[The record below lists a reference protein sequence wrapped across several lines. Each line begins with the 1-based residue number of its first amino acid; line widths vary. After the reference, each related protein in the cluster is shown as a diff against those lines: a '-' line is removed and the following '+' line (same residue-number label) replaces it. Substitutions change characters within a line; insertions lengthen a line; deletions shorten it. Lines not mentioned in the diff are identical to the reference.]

1 VALFESGSGL
11 LLEPTIYN
19 FGCKG
24 TPAGGLRDHG
34 LLRTMEVPMTM
45 HSDHHTTDAEDAAF
59 DTTVKIAGMV
69 ILLGAIV
76 SMAFWFTYAW

>member
-1 VALFESGSGL
+1 LNLAAVL
-11 LLEPTIYN
+11 LLEPTICN

-34 LLRTMEVPMTM
+34 LFRTMEVSMTM

-69 ILLGAIV
+69 IMLGAIV
-76 SMAFWFTYAW
+76 GMAFWFTYAW